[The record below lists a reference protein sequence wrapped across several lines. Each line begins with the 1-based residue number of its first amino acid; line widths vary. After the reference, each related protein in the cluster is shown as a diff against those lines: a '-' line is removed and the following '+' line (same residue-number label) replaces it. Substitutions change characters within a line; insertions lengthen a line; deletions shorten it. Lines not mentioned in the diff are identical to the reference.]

1 MKMYLIKGKH
11 HGETRIDYV
20 RRSQDEDENVQLM
33 EDIVR
38 HEWLVALQIWYQL
51 QVTKS
56 RTTIKSESKFRKN
69 CGQTFVAVGEVA
81 RLRSILRECGTSIC
95 RFRDNRKRDMQQ

>member
-1 MKMYLIKGKH
+1 MYLIKGKH

-38 HEWLVALQIWYQL
+38 HEWLVALQI
-51 QVTKS
+51 
-56 RTTIKSESKFRKN
+56 
-69 CGQTFVAVGEVA
+69 
-81 RLRSILRECGTSIC
+81 
-95 RFRDNRKRDMQQ
+95 